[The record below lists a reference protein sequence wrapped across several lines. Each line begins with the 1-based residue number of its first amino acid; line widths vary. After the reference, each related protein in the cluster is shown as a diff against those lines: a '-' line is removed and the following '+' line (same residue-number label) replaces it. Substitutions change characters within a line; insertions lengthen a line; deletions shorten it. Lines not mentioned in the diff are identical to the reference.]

1 MNEVAQAL
9 IVLILGLGLALRFP
23 FLFGVFRDL
32 PR

>member
-1 MNEVAQAL
+1 MNEVAEVL
-9 IVLILGLGLALRFP
+9 IVVILVLGLALRFT

>member
-9 IVLILGLGLALRFP
+9 IVLILVLGLALRST

-32 PR
+32 RR